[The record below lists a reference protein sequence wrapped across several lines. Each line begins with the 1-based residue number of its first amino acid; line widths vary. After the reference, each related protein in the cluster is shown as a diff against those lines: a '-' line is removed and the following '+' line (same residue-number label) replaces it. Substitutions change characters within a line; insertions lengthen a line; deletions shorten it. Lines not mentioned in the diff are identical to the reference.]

1 MAVETLTAPRRI
13 DIPAIVKESFLT
25 ALAALALAAP
35 LIGIQIVDVSGGIS
49 YVTHL
54 DRGAHGVAAVFLGR
68 LALRSFVQA
77 RQGRPMAAHK
87 GTGLLTRLGVL
98 ASTYATPISI
108 AWLALAGLLPFTNNY
123 YIDLWTTLLIYIML

>member
-25 ALAALALAAP
+25 ALVALALAAP

-54 DRGAHGVAAVFLGR
+54 DRVAYGVAAVFLGR

-87 GTGLLTRLGVL
+87 GTGFLTRPGVL
-98 ASTYATPISI
+98 SGTYSTPLSK
-108 AWLALAGLLPFTNNY
+108 AGLGLP
-123 YIDLWTTLLIYIML
+123 